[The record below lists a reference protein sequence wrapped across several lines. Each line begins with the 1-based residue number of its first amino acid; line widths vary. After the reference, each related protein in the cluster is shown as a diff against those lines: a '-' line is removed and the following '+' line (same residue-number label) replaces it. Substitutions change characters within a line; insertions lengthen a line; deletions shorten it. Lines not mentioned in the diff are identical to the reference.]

1 MKRPTTI
8 DPARLFGAADH
19 LLKALESMNGSGSMI
34 SMSTGGDYG
43 DELVSPDTFRQEEL
57 VEAMDML
64 IRMGFVRAEP
74 RSW

>member
-8 DPARLFGAADH
+8 DPSRLFSAADH

-34 SMSTGGDYG
+34 SMTTGSAYG
-43 DELVSPDTFRQEEL
+43 DALVSSDTFRQEEL

-74 RSW
+74 QSW

>member
-1 MKRPTTI
+1 MKRLTTI

-19 LLKALESMNGSGSMI
+19 LLKALESMNGTGSLITMK
-34 SMSTGGDYG
+34 TGDVDG
-43 DELVSPDTFRQEEL
+43 DEPSSLEIFRQDEL

-74 RSW
+74 RAW